1 VPEPPLILVTN
12 DEMASLG
19 LHAAA
24 EAVAGLGDLL
34 LVAPATH
41 AIVHD
46 QVASATPLTW
56 QMTAQTDWM
65 PSVDTEEA

>member
-12 DEMASLG
+12 DDGLGSPG

-24 EAVAGLGDLL
+24 EA
-34 LVAPATH
+34 
-41 AIVHD
+41 
-46 QVASATPLTW
+46 W

-65 PSVDTEEA
+65 PSSPLNAADA